1 MKSIANSPEETME
14 IAGQLKSSLSPG
26 SILCLHGDIGV
37 GKTVF
42 TRGIANSDK
51 VCSPTFSIMN
61 IYPGNPP
68 VYHFDL
74 YRLSTEEEL
83 YEAGLMEYIESGEGI
98 SVIEWPDI
106 LTECQVP
113 EIFDI
118 YISKNLKI
126 SENYRE
132 IEVKK
137 RASSGY

>member
-1 MKSIANSPEETME
+1 MKYITHSPEETLE
-14 IAGQLKSSLSPG
+14 IAKNLKSDLSPG
-26 SILCLHGDIGV
+26 SVLFLHGDIGV

-42 TRGIANSDK
+42 TRGVANSDK

-61 IYPGNPP
+61 IYEGNPP

-74 YRLSTEEEL
+74 YRLSSEEEL
-83 YEAGLMEYIESGEGI
+83 YEAGLMEYIESGDGI

-106 LTECQVP
+106 LDSSPLSDV
-113 EIFDI
+113 FDV
-118 YISKNLKI
+118 YITKNLEI
-126 SENYRE
+126 DENYRE